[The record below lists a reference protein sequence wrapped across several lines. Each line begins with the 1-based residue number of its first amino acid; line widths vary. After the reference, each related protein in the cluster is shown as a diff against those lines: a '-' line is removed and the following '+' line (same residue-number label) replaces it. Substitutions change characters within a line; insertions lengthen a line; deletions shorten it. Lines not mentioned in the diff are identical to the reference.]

1 MAKPQKC
8 PHCKMA
14 IGKNFVFDENLN
26 FICLKCGKVAYPA
39 TEKAEEIF
47 SHSLIPMEKQ
57 NVNPSNYRHNK
68 KVD

>member
-14 IGKNFVFDENLN
+14 IGKN
-26 FICLKCGKVAYPA
+26 PA

-57 NVNPSNYRHNK
+57 NVNPSTNYRHNK